1 VSNRNAALET
11 LKPNQ
16 TKLTR
21 SYTSEALMMHLGGES
36 DRDAP
41 RLEFERRVKLRL
53 HRWIVTPDA
62 ASLGQLVR
70 IIVVSPIICVLLS
83 GCFGP
88 EHPDNSRYEYL
99 YADGKFQALYSSF
112 PKGSNRADWKCF
124 DGKAQKE
131 FDCTMVRGG
140 WEQFQYIYRDRR

>member
-1 VSNRNAALET
+1 MSRS
-11 LKPNQ
+11 KPNQ
-16 TKLTR
+16 TELTG
-21 SYTSEALMMHLGGES
+21 SYTNEALMMHLAGES
-36 DRDAP
+36 DRDIP
-41 RLEFERRVKLRL
+41 RLEFERRVKPTV
-53 HRWIVTPDA
+53 HRRAVTPA

-70 IIVVSPIICVLLS
+70 TIVVSPIICFLLS

-99 YADGKFQALYSSF
+99 YADGKFQALYRSF
-112 PKGSNRADWKCF
+112 PQGSNRADWKCF
-124 DGKAQKE
+124 DGKAQKD

>member
-1 VSNRNAALET
+1 MPR

-16 TKLTR
+16 TTLTG
-21 SYTSEALMMHLGGES
+21 SYASEALMMHPAGES
-36 DRDAP
+36 DRDIL
-41 RLEFERRVKLRL
+41 RLEFERRVQPTV
-53 HRWIVTPDA
+53 HRWAVTPA
-62 ASLGQLVR
+62 ASLVQLVR
-70 IIVVSPIICVLLS
+70 IIVVSPIVCFLLS

-112 PKGSNRADWKCF
+112 PQGSNRANWKCF